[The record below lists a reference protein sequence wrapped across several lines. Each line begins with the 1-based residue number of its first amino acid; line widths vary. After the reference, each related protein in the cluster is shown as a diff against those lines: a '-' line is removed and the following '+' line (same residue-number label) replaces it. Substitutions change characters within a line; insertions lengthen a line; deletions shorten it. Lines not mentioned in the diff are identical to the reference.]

1 MHLLAKQRDILKDAY
16 SRVKIEKEDPEY
28 DTYVGSLGQIVNS
41 QVKDLLTSFTE
52 HEKLF
57 NERTR
62 IYHHYMKDQQSEV
75 LDQFRTDVLQHLA
88 GSIVIKEHRIRYQKE
103 QYDRLV

>member
-41 QVKDLLTSFTE
+41 
-52 HEKLF
+52 
-57 NERTR
+57 
-62 IYHHYMKDQQSEV
+62 
-75 LDQFRTDVLQHLA
+75 
-88 GSIVIKEHRIRYQKE
+88 
-103 QYDRLV
+103 